1 MTAPTPEQR
10 QEWRALADGA
20 TEGPWEAARDR
31 DNWIVGDLWNGL
43 NGMVGG
49 FAAGGGPQAEA
60 DAAFIAAARE
70 AVPRLLDALDAAEA
84 EVERLRRGEED
95 GIFTSVV
102 HECCERVEKAGAAI
116 ARVRALCDD
125 AEIAVDQGRAQG
137 HVCGPDCHCDCL
149 AVEDVRA
156 AADTTRPLDGEGDD
170 Q

>member
-116 ARVRALCDD
+116 ARVRALCEYVDMLD
-125 AEIAVDQGRAQG
+125 ASEYDAGRMAALDAV
-137 HVCGPDCHCDCL
+137 L
-149 AVEDVRA
+149 AA
-156 AADTTRPLDGEGDD
+156 LDGGAS
-170 Q
+170 

>member
-10 QEWRALADGA
+10 QQWRALADGA

-70 AVPRLLDALDAAEA
+70 AVPALLADLEAAEA
-84 EVERLRRGEED
+84 RA
-95 GIFTSVV
+95 
-102 HECCERVEKAGAAI
+102 EKAEAAI
-116 ARVRALCDD
+116 ARLEARIQELEAG
-125 AEIAVDQGRAQG
+125 Q
-137 HVCGPDCHCDCL
+137 
-149 AVEDVRA
+149 
-156 AADTTRPLDGEGDD
+156 
-170 Q
+170 

>member
-116 ARVRALCDD
+116 ARVRALHIADHDYWEPNGGATMTACAECGDD
-125 AEIAVDQGRAQG
+125 LPCPTLRA
-137 HVCGPDCHCDCL
+137 
-149 AVEDVRA
+149 
-156 AADTTRPLDGEGDD
+156 LDGEA
-170 Q
+170 